1 MKHCFIINPASGKE
15 TTKEGLEERILQT
28 CEAQG
33 VECFIYHTT
42 SKGDAGRFIK
52 EYWEENRE
60 EEIRFYACGGDG
72 TLCEVVSGV
81 MSLAC
86 RDNVSVGVLP
96 VGTGNDFV
104 RNFSPKELF
113 FDIEAQI
120 GAQNVSIDIMECNG
134 YYAINMINIGF
145 DSQVVVNTDKVK
157 KKRFIPSK
165 LAYICG
171 LVITLIKKPG
181 VKMNVAADDERET
194 RKELLLSTFA
204 NGCFCGG
211 GFYSN
216 PHASLC
222 DGRINALFVK
232 NITRMK
238 FITLVGKYTKGTH
251 LDGGFENII
260 EEQYGKSFSFSLDTP
275 TQMSVDGEIVDTG
288 NRVDIRCLKKALRFL
303 IPQGVS
309 TTVID
314 AVESV
319 GKETVTV

>member
-33 VECFIYHTT
+33 VECFVYNTT
-42 SKGDAGRFIK
+42 SRGDAGRFIK

-60 EEIRFYACGGDG
+60 DEIRFYACGGDG

-81 MSLAC
+81 MALES

-120 GAQNVSIDIMECNG
+120 GAQDVSIDIIECNG

-181 VKMNVAADDERET
+181 VKMSVAAEGEGET
-194 RKELLLSTFA
+194 RRELLLSTFA

-211 GFYSN
+211 GFHSN
-216 PHASLC
+216 PHAKLC

-232 NITRMK
+232 NITRIK
-238 FITLVGKYTKGTH
+238 FFTLVGKYTKGTH
-251 LDGGFENII
+251 LDGGFEDII
-260 EEQYGKSFSFSLDTP
+260 DEQYSNSFSLSLDVP
-275 TQMSVDGEIVDTG
+275 TQMSVDGEMVDTG
-288 NRVDIRCLKKALRFL
+288 NRVDIRCLNKALRFL
-303 IPQGVS
+303 IPRGVS
-309 TTVID
+309 TTAI
-314 AVESV
+314 ESV
-319 GKETVTV
+319 ETAEREAATV